1 METARSEEAVN
12 SKAEQLTI
20 ENAAEAADE
29 VADLAADLDAAQL
42 HLSSGSYLYLSG
54 TPFRALT

>member
-42 HLSSGSYLYLSG
+42 QLSSGSYLYLSG

>member
-1 METARSEEAVN
+1 MN

-42 HLSSGSYLYLSG
+42 QLSSGSYLYLSG
-54 TPFRALT
+54 TPSRALT